1 MNERP
6 EVGALLAALRY
17 DYDAV
22 RHELGLL
29 DDIELAVL
37 RGASL
42 DLQLD
47 ITVLQQERARR
58 GEGCVER
65 PKTNGEFGAV
75 RTAIS
80 AESEHPERVKA
91 NSDFG

>member
-1 MNERP
+1 MSQRP
-6 EVGALLAALRY
+6 EVMALLAALRF

-29 DDIELAVL
+29 DDIELVVL

-47 ITVLQQERARR
+47 IAVVQQERARR
-58 GEGCVER
+58 G
-65 PKTNGEFGAV
+65 A
-75 RTAIS
+75 A
-80 AESEHPERVKA
+80 
-91 NSDFG
+91 SDPAAAWRATL

>member
-1 MNERP
+1 MGERP
-6 EVGALLAALRY
+6 EAMALLAALRF

-29 DDIELAVL
+29 DDIELVVL
-37 RGASL
+37 RGATL

-58 GEGCVER
+58 GEASD
-65 PKTNGEFGAV
+65 PA
-75 RTAIS
+75 
-80 AESEHPERVKA
+80 AEWRA
-91 NSDFG
+91 TL

>member
-6 EVGALLAALRY
+6 EVMALLACLRY

-22 RHELGLL
+22 RHELDLL

-47 ITVLQQERARR
+47 ITVLQQERARP
-58 GEGCVER
+58 GQGGTST
-65 PKTNGEFGAV
+65 P
-75 RTAIS
+75 
-80 AESEHPERVKA
+80 P
-91 NSDFG
+91 